1 VLLGPKL
8 VLLKGPAMMS
18 IPRQS
23 LVIASLTCL
32 ALGACGRSS
41 QPPTESVDA
50 TEAGMS
56 QPESSEMTEQEAI
69 DHIRSLARSG
79 TLKTNISE
87 SYWDFDRKE
96 YRTRQK
102 QVNIPDSV
110 PWRATKN
117 ENGDW
122 VVVGD
127 FGLEGTQVHAEYVI
141 NHETGNLG

>member
-1 VLLGPKL
+1 
-8 VLLKGPAMMS
+8 MS

-50 TEAGMS
+50 MEAGTS
-56 QPESSEMTEQEAI
+56 QPTSSEMTEQEAI
-69 DHIRSLARSG
+69 DHIRSLARNG
-79 TLKTNISE
+79 TLKTTIHDRQ
-87 SYWDFDRKE
+87 WDPSRNA
-96 YRTRQK
+96 YRTRPK
-102 QVNIPDSV
+102 QVNIPDGV

-141 NHETGNLG
+141 DRETGNVG